1 MCVCVCADCS
11 VEVLAK
17 LKGIRCIGYK
27 AGLAFHCFGSVYT
40 AVSSCLAL
48 DIRTEKDSRCL
59 CRDCLGWCC
68 LLSDVIYA
76 CKSCKCLPF
85 SLYKL
90 HLFELYIDSTTGAYV
105 LQIVGA
111 FWYLLALERNDA
123 CWQEACSDAGKK
135 ICTTGFLY
143 CGNQNMDGYDVW
155 NKTKEAVL
163 ESRCR
168 ADLDDPN
175 PPFDFGIYTQALSS
189 GIVSSQK
196 FITKY
201 CYCLWWGL
209 QNLR

>member
-1 MCVCVCADCS
+1 M
-11 VEVLAK
+11 
-17 LKGIRCIGYK
+17 
-27 AGLAFHCFGSVYT
+27 
-40 AVSSCLAL
+40 
-48 DIRTEKDSRCL
+48 
-59 CRDCLGWCC
+59 
-68 LLSDVIYA
+68 
-76 CKSCKCLPF
+76 
-85 SLYKL
+85 
-90 HLFELYIDSTTGAYV
+90 

-155 NKTKEAVL
+155 NKTKESVL
-163 ESRCR
+163 QSKCR
-168 ADLDDPN
+168 AELDDPN